1 MVREAR
7 SVGVEKI
14 VVTHPYF
21 RVPNFDL
28 DTLEEV
34 ARMGAMPE
42 FGYCTVSPAW
52 QYVAPEKIAASVQR
66 IGARLVGEIVRFLD
80 HLWAADEPQDPE
92 QPRTAALAPCARGL
106 VTAIPRR
113 GRMCARRTSMGGP
126 QPGQPA
132 TGTRPADTGA
142 LVLLAGPVSAAE
154 RVLVMRWL
162 RDGNLRPRAVL
173 PLDGPDLARLLDESL
188 PQTVVTA
195 VRVAWLPRERG
206 GRRRVRWA
214 DVLWQVNPRRPPA
227 FSQNWI
233 MRREPDLARIVVAE
247 PATVAALR
255 DRWGGAGSFDQFVSR
270 QARLALDRSERALLG
285 DRYKVPREV
294 TEAIEDNPHFRAD
307 IARLAARLGLSE
319 QEAMERTRA
328 DLDSLVATMSPIAV
342 DLLSNTLRPL
352 HAYAWNVQ
360 VDTAGLDRLR
370 SLNREHALVFL
381 PSHRS
386 YADPLLL
393 ADVLAEHD
401 FPRNHV
407 LSGDNLRFWPMGPLA
422 RRAGIVFIRRSFGD
436 DEIYKLALREYLG
449 FLLAKRFNLEW
460 YMEGGR
466 SRTGKLRPPRYGLL
480 AYVAEAVAR
489 GQAEDACL
497 VPVAI
502 TYDQLREV
510 SAMAAEQAGAAKKP
524 EGLSWLADYA
534 RGQLDRIG
542 TVYVRFAEPISLR
555 AGLPP
560 DGHDGDNDAWRLALQ
575 KVAFEVAVRIN
586 GVTAVT
592 ATALVALALLGVRDR
607 ALTLGQVR
615 GVLEPLRGYL
625 AERGQ
630 LYSPEILDTDA
641 GVRRVL
647 GALSQQNVVTSYAG
661 GEEPVY
667 AIERGQHLVAAFYR
681 NSAIHHFLDRAVA
694 ELVLL
699 SPPADRWDEGMR
711 LRDQLKFEFF
721 FPDKTAYRA
730 VLQAE
735 LDRLDPGWETAAD
748 GRAVL
753 ERSGLLVANRVL
765 RSFLDAQL
773 VVAERLAAR
782 SPHDPVAEKQFL
794 DECRGVGQQMLL
806 QGRLHGPESLSRELF
821 ASALKLAENRDLLG
835 PGGDDLS
842 QRRRAFAGLLHA
854 DVARLILID
863 EIDAAGR
870 REAIGV
876 EP

>member
-1 MVREAR
+1 
-7 SVGVEKI
+7 
-14 VVTHPYF
+14 
-21 RVPNFDL
+21 
-28 DTLEEV
+28 
-34 ARMGAMPE
+34 
-42 FGYCTVSPAW
+42 
-52 QYVAPEKIAASVQR
+52 
-66 IGARLVGEIVRFLD
+66 
-80 HLWAADEPQDPE
+80 
-92 QPRTAALAPCARGL
+92 
-106 VTAIPRR
+106 
-113 GRMCARRTSMGGP
+113 MGGP
-126 QPGQPA
+126 QSAQPA
-132 TGTRPADTGA
+132 TRNRPAGSEA
-142 LVLLAGPVSAAE
+142 LVLLAGSASAAE
-154 RVLVMRWL
+154 RALVARWL
-162 RDGNLRPRAVL
+162 RDGHLRPSAVL
-173 PLDGPDLARLLDESL
+173 PLDGPDLARSLDRAVPE
-188 PQTVVTA
+188 TVVTA

-206 GRRRVRWA
+206 GERRVRWS
-214 DVLWQVNPRRPPA
+214 DVLSQVNPQRPPA
-227 FSQNWI
+227 FWQNRI
-233 MRREPDLARIVVAE
+233 MRREPDRARIVVAE

-255 DRWGGAGSFDQFVSR
+255 DRWGGTDSFAQFVSR

-285 DRYKVPREV
+285 YRYKVPKEV
-294 TEAIEDNPHFRAD
+294 TGAIEDSPHFRAEV
-307 IARLAARLGLSE
+307 ARLAARLGLTE
-319 QEAMERTRA
+319 QEAMGRAEA
-328 DLDSLVATMSPIAV
+328 DLDSLVASMSPIAV
-342 DLLSNTLRPL
+342 DLLSNTLR
-352 HAYAWNVQ
+352 
-360 VDTAGLDRLR
+360 
-370 SLNREHALVFL
+370 
-381 PSHRS
+381 
-386 YADPLLL
+386 
-393 ADVLAEHD
+393 
-401 FPRNHV
+401 
-407 LSGDNLRFWPMGPLA
+407 PLA

-489 GQAEDACL
+489 GRAEDACL

-524 EGLSWLADYA
+524 EGLGWLAAYA
-534 RGQLDRIG
+534 RGQLARIG
-542 TVYVRFAEPISLR
+542 TVHVRFAEPISLG
-555 AGLPP
+555 AALPP
-560 DGHDGDNDAWRLALQ
+560 DGPDGDKDAWRLALQ

-586 GVTAVT
+586 QVTPVT
-592 ATALVALALLGVRDR
+592 ATALVTLALLGVRDR

-625 AERGQ
+625 AERRMP
-630 LYSPEILDTDA
+630 YSLDILDTDA
-641 GVRRVL
+641 GVQRVL
-647 GALSQQNVVTSYAG
+647 GALSQQNVVTIYAG

-694 ELVLL
+694 ELVML
-699 SPPADRWDEGMR
+699 SAPANRLDEGMR
-711 LRDQLKFEFF
+711 MRDQLKFEFF

-730 VLQAE
+730 VLRAE
-735 LDRLDPGWETAAD
+735 LDRLDPGWETVAD
-748 GRAVL
+748 GRVVL
-753 ERSGLLVANRVL
+753 ERSDLLVANRVL

-782 SPHDPVAEKQFL
+782 PPHHPVAEKEFL

-821 ASALKLAENRDLLG
+821 ASALKLAANLDLLG
-835 PGGDDLS
+835 PGGDDLA
-842 QRRRAFAGLLHA
+842 QRRRAFAGRLHE

>member
-1 MVREAR
+1 
-7 SVGVEKI
+7 
-14 VVTHPYF
+14 
-21 RVPNFDL
+21 
-28 DTLEEV
+28 
-34 ARMGAMPE
+34 
-42 FGYCTVSPAW
+42 
-52 QYVAPEKIAASVQR
+52 
-66 IGARLVGEIVRFLD
+66 
-80 HLWAADEPQDPE
+80 
-92 QPRTAALAPCARGL
+92 
-106 VTAIPRR
+106 
-113 GRMCARRTSMGGP
+113 MGGP
-126 QPGQPA
+126 QPAQPA
-132 TGTRPADTGA
+132 AGKDPAGREE
-142 LVLLAGPVSAAE
+142 LLILLASPPSAAE
-154 RVLVMRWL
+154 RALVRQWL
-162 RDGNLRPRAVL
+162 RDGGIQPAAVL
-173 PLDGPDLARLLDESL
+173 PLNGPGLARSLDQAVPE
-188 PQTVVTA
+188 TVVTA
-195 VRVAWLPRERG
+195 VRVSWLPRERG
-206 GRRRVRWA
+206 GERRVRWA
-214 DVLWQVNPRRPPA
+214 DVVSQVNPRRPPV
-227 FSQNWI
+227 FWQNRI
-233 MRREPDLARIVVAE
+233 MRREPDRARMVVAE

-255 DRWGGAGSFDQFVSR
+255 GRWGGTGSFAQFVSR

-285 DRYKVPREV
+285 YRYKVPKEV
-294 TEAIEDNPHFRAD
+294 TEAIADSPDFRGDVAALAD
-307 IARLAARLGLSE
+307 RLGLT
-319 QEAMERTRA
+319 ERETMVRAEA
-328 DLDSLVATMSPIAV
+328 DLDSLVASMSPVAV
-342 DLLSNTLRPL
+342 DQLSSTLRPL
-352 HAYAWNVQ
+352 HARAWNVQ

-370 SLNREHALVFL
+370 ALNREHALVFL

-401 FPRNHV
+401 FPPNHV
-407 LSGDNLRFWPMGPLA
+407 LGGDNLRIWPIAPLA
-422 RRAGIVFIRRSFGD
+422 RRAGVVFIRRTFSD

-480 AYVAEAVAR
+480 AYVAEAIAR
-489 GQAEDACL
+489 GRAEDAWL

-510 SAMAAEQAGAAKKP
+510 SAMAAEQAGAAKKA
-524 EGLSWLADYA
+524 EGLGWLAAYA
-534 RGQLDRIG
+534 RGQLARVG
-542 TVYVRFAEPISLR
+542 TVYVRFAEPLSLR
-555 AGLPP
+555 AALPP
-560 DGHDGDNDAWRLALQ
+560 GGRDGESASPDAPPKDAWRLALQ

-586 GVTAVT
+586 RVTPAT
-592 ATALVALALLGVRDR
+592 ATALVTLALLGVRDR

-615 GVLEPLRGYL
+615 GVLGPLRDYL
-625 AERGQ
+625 AARG
-630 LYSPEILDTDA
+630 LPYSREILETDA

-647 GALSQQNVVTSYAG
+647 GALSQQNVVTIYAG

-699 SPPADRWDEGMR
+699 SPPANRWDEAMR

-735 LDRLDPGWETAAD
+735 LDRIDPRWETVAD

-753 ERSGLLVANRVL
+753 EHCDLLVANRVL

-773 VVAERLAAR
+773 VVAERLAAH
-782 SPHDPVAEKQFL
+782 PVDQPVADKEFL

-821 ASALKLAENRDLLG
+821 ASALKLAANLDLLG
-835 PGGDDLS
+835 PGGDDLA
-842 QRRRAFAGLLHA
+842 QRRRAFAGRLHD
-854 DVARLILID
+854 DVARLIVID

-876 EP
+876 QP

>member
-1 MVREAR
+1 M
-7 SVGVEKI
+7 S
-14 VVTHPYF
+14 
-21 RVPNFDL
+21 
-28 DTLEEV
+28 
-34 ARMGAMPE
+34 
-42 FGYCTVSPAW
+42 
-52 QYVAPEKIAASVQR
+52 
-66 IGARLVGEIVRFLD
+66 
-80 HLWAADEPQDPE
+80 
-92 QPRTAALAPCARGL
+92 
-106 VTAIPRR
+106 
-113 GRMCARRTSMGGP
+113 GP
-126 QPGQPA
+126 QSAQPA
-132 TGTRPADTGA
+132 TGGQPAGSEA
-142 LVLLAGPVSAAE
+142 LVLLAGPASAAE
-154 RVLVMRWL
+154 RALVVRWL
-162 RDGNLRPRAVL
+162 RDGHLRPSAVL
-173 PLDGPDLARLLDESL
+173 PLDGPGLARSLDRAVPE
-188 PQTVVTA
+188 TVVIA

-206 GRRRVRWA
+206 GERRVRWS
-214 DVLWQVNPRRPPA
+214 DVVSQVNPRRPPG
-227 FSQNWI
+227 FWQNRI
-233 MRREPDLARIVVAE
+233 VRREPDRARMVVAE

-255 DRWGGAGSFDQFVSR
+255 GRWGGTGSFAQFVSR

-285 DRYKVPREV
+285 HRYKVPKEV
-294 TEAIEDNPHFRAD
+294 TEAIEDSPHFRAEV
-307 IARLAARLGLSE
+307 ARLAARLGLAE
-319 QEAMERTRA
+319 PDAMARAEA
-328 DLDSLVATMSPIAV
+328 DLDSLVASMSPIAV
-342 DLLSNTLRPL
+342 DLLSSTLRPL
-352 HAYAWNVQ
+352 HAYAWDVQ
-360 VDTAGLDRLR
+360 VDTAGLDWLR
-370 SLNREHALVFL
+370 ALNREHALVFL

-407 LSGDNLRFWPMGPLA
+407 LGGDNLRFWPIAPLA

-489 GQAEDACL
+489 GRAEDAWL

-510 SAMAAEQAGAAKKP
+510 SAMAAEQAGAAKKT
-524 EGLSWLADYA
+524 EGLGWLAAYA
-534 RGQLDRIG
+534 RGQLARIG
-542 TVYVRFAEPISLR
+542 TVHVRFAEPISLHAALPPGGPDGDS
-555 AGLPP
+555 AGLDPATPGSAGPDPAAPRSAGPDPAAPRSAGPDPAAPRSAGPDPAAPP
-560 DGHDGDNDAWRLALQ
+560 KDAWRLALQ

-586 GVTAVT
+586 RVTPVT
-592 ATALVALALLGVRDR
+592 ATALVTLALLGVRDR

-625 AERGQ
+625 AERG
-630 LYSPEILDTDA
+630 LPYSREILDTDA
-641 GVRRVL
+641 GVQRVL
-647 GALSQQNVVTSYAG
+647 GALSQQNVVTIYAG
-661 GEEPVY
+661 GQEPVY

-730 VLQAE
+730 VLQDE
-735 LDRLDPGWETAAD
+735 LDRLDPRWETVAD

-753 ERSGLLVANRVL
+753 ERSELLVANRVL
-765 RSFLDAQL
+765 RSFLDTQL
-773 VVAERLAAR
+773 VVAERLTAR
-782 SPHDPVAEKQFL
+782 PPGEPVAEREFL
-794 DECRGVGQQMLL
+794 DECAGVGQQMLL
-806 QGRLHGPESLSRELF
+806 QGRLHGPESLSRELL
-821 ASALKLAENRDLLG
+821 ANAVKLAGNLDLLG
-835 PGGDDLS
+835 PGGDDLA
-842 QRRRAFAGLLHA
+842 QRRRAFAGRLHD
-854 DVARLILID
+854 DVARLIVID

>member
-1 MVREAR
+1 
-7 SVGVEKI
+7 
-14 VVTHPYF
+14 
-21 RVPNFDL
+21 
-28 DTLEEV
+28 
-34 ARMGAMPE
+34 
-42 FGYCTVSPAW
+42 
-52 QYVAPEKIAASVQR
+52 
-66 IGARLVGEIVRFLD
+66 
-80 HLWAADEPQDPE
+80 
-92 QPRTAALAPCARGL
+92 
-106 VTAIPRR
+106 
-113 GRMCARRTSMGGP
+113 MGGP
-126 QPGQPA
+126 QSAQPA
-132 TGTRPADTGA
+132 TGDRAAGGEA
-142 LVLLAGPVSAAE
+142 LVLLAGPASVAE
-154 RVLVMRWL
+154 RALVARWL
-162 RDGNLRPRAVL
+162 RDGHPSPSALL
-173 PLDGPDLARLLDESL
+173 SLDDPDLARWLDRAA
-188 PQTVVTA
+188 PDTVVTA

-206 GRRRVRWA
+206 GERRVRWS
-214 DVLWQVNPRRPPA
+214 DVLSQVNPRRPPA
-227 FSQNWI
+227 FWQNRI
-233 MRREPDLARIVVAE
+233 MRREPDRAQMVVAA

-255 DRWGGAGSFDQFVSR
+255 ARWGGTGSFAHFVSR
-270 QARLALDRSERALLG
+270 QARLALDRSERALVG
-285 DRYKVPREV
+285 YRYKVPREV
-294 TEAIEDNPHFRAD
+294 TEAIEDSPRFRAEVG
-307 IARLAARLGLSE
+307 RLAAQLGLTE
-319 QEAMERTRA
+319 QEAMGRAGA
-328 DLDSLVATMSPIAV
+328 DLDSLVASMSPIAV
-342 DLLSNTLRPL
+342 DLLSSTLRPL
-352 HAYAWNVQ
+352 HAYAWDVQ
-360 VDTAGLDRLR
+360 VDTAELQRWR
-370 SLNREHALVFL
+370 ALNREHALVFL

-407 LSGDNLRFWPMGPLA
+407 LGGDNLRFWPIAPLA

-480 AYVAEAVAR
+480 SYVAEAVAR

-510 SAMAAEQAGAAKKP
+510 SAMAAEQAGAAKKS
-524 EGLSWLADYA
+524 EGIGWLAAYA
-534 RGQLDRIG
+534 RGQLARIG
-542 TVYVRFAEPISLR
+542 TVHVRFAEPISLR
-555 AGLPP
+555 AALPP
-560 DGHDGDNDAWRLALQ
+560 GGPDGDKDAWRLALQ

-586 GVTAVT
+586 RVTPVT
-592 ATALVALALLGVRDR
+592 ATALVTLALLGVRDR

-625 AERGQ
+625 AERE
-630 LYSPEILDTDA
+630 LPHSREILDTGA
-641 GVRRVL
+641 GVQRVL
-647 GALSQQNVVTSYAG
+647 GALSQQNVVTVYAG

-681 NSAIHHFLDRAVA
+681 NSAIHHFVDRAVA

-699 SPPADRWDEGMR
+699 SAPGERWDEAMR

-721 FPDKTAYRA
+721 FPDKAAYRA
-730 VLQAE
+730 VLRAE
-735 LDRLDPGWETAAD
+735 LDRLDPGWETVAD

-753 ERSGLLVANRVL
+753 ERSDLLVANRVL

-782 SPHDPVAEKQFL
+782 SQDQRFVERDFL
-794 DECRGVGQQMLL
+794 GECGGVGRQMLL

-821 ASALKLAENRDLLG
+821 ASAVKLAENLDLLG
-835 PGGDDLS
+835 PGGDDLAR
-842 QRRRAFAGLLHA
+842 RRRAFAERLHD
-854 DVARLILID
+854 DVARLIVID

>member
-1 MVREAR
+1 
-7 SVGVEKI
+7 
-14 VVTHPYF
+14 
-21 RVPNFDL
+21 
-28 DTLEEV
+28 
-34 ARMGAMPE
+34 
-42 FGYCTVSPAW
+42 
-52 QYVAPEKIAASVQR
+52 
-66 IGARLVGEIVRFLD
+66 
-80 HLWAADEPQDPE
+80 
-92 QPRTAALAPCARGL
+92 
-106 VTAIPRR
+106 
-113 GRMCARRTSMGGP
+113 MGGP
-126 QPGQPA
+126 QPAQPA
-132 TGTRPADTGA
+132 AGKDPAGREE
-142 LVLLAGPVSAAE
+142 LLILLASPPSAAE
-154 RVLVMRWL
+154 RALVRQWL
-162 RDGNLRPRAVL
+162 RDGGIQPAAVL
-173 PLDGPDLARLLDESL
+173 PLNGPGLARSLDQAVPE
-188 PQTVVTA
+188 TVVTA
-195 VRVAWLPRERG
+195 VRVSWLPRERG
-206 GRRRVRWA
+206 GERRVRWA
-214 DVLWQVNPRRPPA
+214 DVVSQVNPRRPPV
-227 FSQNWI
+227 FWQNRI
-233 MRREPDLARIVVAE
+233 MRREPDRARMVVAE

-255 DRWGGAGSFDQFVSR
+255 GRWGGTGSFAQFVSR

-285 DRYKVPREV
+285 YRYKVPKEV
-294 TEAIEDNPHFRAD
+294 TEAIADSPDFRGDVAALAD
-307 IARLAARLGLSE
+307 RLGLT
-319 QEAMERTRA
+319 ERETMVRAEA
-328 DLDSLVATMSPIAV
+328 DLDSLVASMSPVAV
-342 DLLSNTLRPL
+342 DLLSSTLRPL
-352 HAYAWNVQ
+352 HARAWNVQ

-370 SLNREHALVFL
+370 ALNREHALVFL

-401 FPRNHV
+401 FPPNHV
-407 LSGDNLRFWPMGPLA
+407 LGGDNLRIWPIAPLA
-422 RRAGIVFIRRSFGD
+422 RRAGVVFIRRTFSD

-480 AYVAEAVAR
+480 AYVAEAIAR
-489 GQAEDACL
+489 GRAEDAWL

-510 SAMAAEQAGAAKKP
+510 SAMAAEQAGAAKKA
-524 EGLSWLADYA
+524 EGLGWLAAYA
-534 RGQLDRIG
+534 RGQLARVG
-542 TVYVRFAEPISLR
+542 TVYVRFAEPLSLR
-555 AGLPP
+555 AALPP
-560 DGHDGDNDAWRLALQ
+560 GGRDGESASPDAPPKDAWRLALQ

-586 GVTAVT
+586 RVTPAT
-592 ATALVALALLGVRDR
+592 ATALVTLALLGVRDR

-615 GVLEPLRGYL
+615 GVLGPLRDYL
-625 AERGQ
+625 AARG
-630 LYSPEILDTDA
+630 LPYSREILETDA

-647 GALSQQNVVTSYAG
+647 GALSQQNVVTIYAG

-699 SPPADRWDEGMR
+699 SPPANRWDEAMR

-735 LDRLDPGWETAAD
+735 LDRIDPRWETVAD

-753 ERSGLLVANRVL
+753 EHCDLLVANRVL

-773 VVAERLAAR
+773 VVAERLAAH
-782 SPHDPVAEKQFL
+782 PVDQPVADKEFL

-821 ASALKLAENRDLLG
+821 ASALKLAANLDLLG
-835 PGGDDLS
+835 PGGDDLA
-842 QRRRAFAGLLHA
+842 QRRRAFAGRLHD
-854 DVARLILID
+854 DVARLIVID

-876 EP
+876 QP